1 MWVLGFEAGFFGR
14 AARALFPRRS
24 IAEERIQ
31 GALVMSTAVGDGRPK
46 FLKHGFMKCEAMT
59 RSEKGANPSGVTPVP
74 GRKMLVPWAVRE
86 AALVAG
92 EGRVV
97 ENSPPHH
104 LVGVLQLFI
113 CSVLFSGCH
122 LLRTKSNFPSLAAS

>member
-14 AARALFPRRS
+14 AARALFPRSS

-59 RSEKGANPSGVTPVP
+59 RSEKGANPSGVTSVP
-74 GRKMLVPWAVRE
+74 GRKMLVRWAVRE
-86 AALVAG
+86 GALVAG
-92 EGRVV
+92 RGGGARVV
-97 ENSPPHH
+97 KNSPPHH
-104 LVGVLQLFI
+104 LTGVPQLFI

-122 LLRTKSNFPSLAAS
+122 LFGPSLAFHP

>member
-1 MWVLGFEAGFFGR
+1 
-14 AARALFPRRS
+14 
-24 IAEERIQ
+24 
-31 GALVMSTAVGDGRPK
+31 MSTAVGDGRPK

-86 AALVAG
+86 AALV
-92 EGRVV
+92 EGARVV

-104 LVGVLQLFI
+104 LAGVPQLFI

-122 LLRTKSNFPSLAAS
+122 LLPTKFNFPSLAAS